1 MFPWR
6 AARCTLPL
14 EERFLTKSTSFSG
27 GSGAGGSM
35 IAAASQ
41 SAKASTG
48 WWARPVAAAVA
59 CLVAARMADSSALA
73 DARDALSETSWANP
87 WSCSRGASLTYCL
100 NISDP
105 QRPNNWILQ
114 SSIWVR
120 AMCTAPVALAE
131 WLSGPVGPTNFSF
144 SFWAIAS
151 KVPAQP
157 DLVV

>member
-1 MFPWR
+1 
-6 AARCTLPL
+6 
-14 EERFLTKSTSFSG
+14 
-27 GSGAGGSM
+27 M

-59 CLVAARMADSSALA
+59 SLVAARMADSSALA
-73 DARDALSETSWANP
+73 DAKDALSETSWANP

-120 AMCTAPVALAE
+120 AMCTAPAALAE
-131 WLSGPVGPTNFSF
+131 WPVNSRSPVGPTNFSF